1 MAIQE
6 GESAILRPPSSQN
19 PVLVYDNPLLDPPK
33 DGKINFEF
41 SPFEMRNSAPF
52 GKLLNFELFNQQSRI
67 GLFNDQ
73 LNDQLNLE
81 FVNDRRN
88 LASVPDLILDWA
100 ISPAQF

>member
-6 GESAILRPPSSQN
+6 GE
-19 PVLVYDNPLLDPPK
+19 
-33 DGKINFEF
+33 
-41 SPFEMRNSAPF
+41 
-52 GKLLNFELFNQQSRI
+52 LLNFELFNQQSRI

-73 LNDQLNLE
+73 LNLE

-88 LASVPDLILDWA
+88 LAPVPDPVLDWA

>member
-1 MAIQE
+1 MAIRE

-19 PVLVYDNPLLDPPK
+19 PVLVYDNPLLDSPK

-52 GKLLNFELFNQQSRI
+52 GELLNFELFNQQSRI

-73 LNDQLNLE
+73 LNFGLFNDQ
-81 FVNDRRN
+81 RN
-88 LASVPDLILDWA
+88 LASVPDPFLDSA
-100 ISPAQF
+100 IRSAQL

>member
-1 MAIQE
+1 MAIRE

-52 GKLLNFELFNQQSRI
+52 GELLNFELFNQQSRI

-73 LNDQLNLE
+73 LNLE

-88 LASVPDLILDWA
+88 LASVTDPVLDWA
-100 ISPAQF
+100 ISPAPF

>member
-1 MAIQE
+1 MAIRE

-33 DGKINFEF
+33 DGKINFE
-41 SPFEMRNSAPF
+41 
-52 GKLLNFELFNQQSRI
+52 LFNQQSRI
-67 GLFNDQ
+67 GIF
-73 LNDQLNLE
+73 NDQLNLE

-88 LASVPDLILDWA
+88 LAPVPDPVLDWA